1 MVEPERQQK
10 GMIGRNGSSSMVQ
23 QVLRA
28 FDELEKEGR
37 PLAAAFQTL
46 RAGYHA
52 LGEPDRLR
60 LFLEML
66 RRVEVSKA
74 SVASPIEALAQC
86 DEGDPRWAGL
96 LADLRRRILSPR
108 LRRFRKLAHI
118 PGGLKFI
125 LDFRGD
131 LLAAQ
136 REGGVELGAL
146 DADIVFLLEMWFQE
160 GFLYL
165 EEITLD
171 SSYRQIELIKN
182 NDMVHPMTR
191 IEEMGRRLGKD
202 RRCFA
207 LYHRLLPFEPVIFI
221 EVALTSGLARS
232 MEEVLAPAGEGSRID
247 TAIFYSINNTQNGL
261 AGLGLGRMLIG
272 KVVDYLRGE
281 NEHVRTFATLSP
293 IPGFWK
299 RYLRPV
305 LEGRKTDARLTCRE
319 IAGFFSKKGAAVVRA
334 RSDGEAEGDEA
345 FCRALARILG
355 EEQWVRDEELRRSL
369 EGPLKRTTYVYLTE
383 EKTGRGKPLNPVA
396 AFHLGNGATVA
407 PRHIHFLANPTP
419 RGLQE
424 SCGVMVNYVYDSDW
438 LGQIRRTFQWFDLM
452 EVRGIFRRR

>member
-1 MVEPERQQK
+1 MIEPERHPK
-10 GMIGRNGSSSMVQ
+10 GTIGRNGSSSAVQ
-23 QVLRA
+23 QVLKA
-28 FDELEKEGR
+28 FDDLEKEGR
-37 PLAAAFQTL
+37 SLASAFQAL
-46 RAGYHA
+46 RTGYAA
-52 LGEPDRLR
+52 LAEQERTR
-60 LFLEML
+60 LFMQMLE
-66 RRVEVSKA
+66 RVEVSKA
-74 SVASPIEALAQC
+74 SVAPSLEALVQC
-86 DEGDPRWAGL
+86 DEGDPQWPGL
-96 LADLRRRILSPR
+96 LADLRRRVLSPR
-108 LRRFRKLAHI
+108 LKRFRKLAHI

-131 LLAAQ
+131 LLGAQ

-221 EVALTSGLARS
+221 EVALTSRLARS
-232 MEEVLAPAGEGSRID
+232 MEEVLTPAGEGSRID

-272 KVVDYLRGE
+272 KVVEYLRGE
-281 NEHVRTFATLSP
+281 NEQVRTFATLSP
-293 IPGFWK
+293 IPGFWR

-305 LEGRKTDARLTCRE
+305 LEGRKAGVRWGCSE
-319 IAGFFSKKGAAVVRA
+319 IAGLFSRKGAAAVRA
-334 RSDGEAEGDEA
+334 RSDGGVEGHEA
-345 FCRALARILG
+345 FCKALAGILDDERWVG
-355 EEQWVRDEELRRSL
+355 DEQLGRSL
-369 EGPLKRTTYVYLTE
+369 EGPLRRIAYSYLTE
-383 EKTGRGKPLNPVA
+383 EKTGLGKPLNPVA

-407 PRHIHFLANPTP
+407 LRHVHFLANTTP

-424 SCGVMVNYVYDSDW
+424 SCGLMVNYVYDSDW